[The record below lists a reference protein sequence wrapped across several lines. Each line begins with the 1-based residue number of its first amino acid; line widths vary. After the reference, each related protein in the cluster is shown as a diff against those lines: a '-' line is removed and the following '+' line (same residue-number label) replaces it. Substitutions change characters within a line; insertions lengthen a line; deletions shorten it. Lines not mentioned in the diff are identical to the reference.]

1 MQKGLVD
8 KPAIAGFINNADLNK
23 KIGTL
28 TTKAELK
35 TEQDKITKLQGF
47 DSRYFSSKSLFEDD
61 ETQNCLVFQPMHR
74 YLKKSGDTDQF
85 SAWKS
90 KGLSDES
97 INHPTTSNNSLA
109 PSLNPLDVRT
119 RVKSDGICLKEDE
132 VTFTHGN
139 LVNIY
144 IVCETN
150 LLPFRRGDFTLG
162 NPSFGS
168 IRLVKNTDKSKCK
181 YIQNMK

>member
-1 MQKGLVD
+1 M
-8 KPAIAGFINNADLNK
+8 
-23 KIGTL
+23 
-28 TTKAELK
+28 
-35 TEQDKITKLQGF
+35 
-47 DSRYFSSKSLFEDD
+47 Y
-61 ETQNCLVFQPMHR
+61 R

-97 INHPTTSNNSLA
+97 IKHPTTSNNSLA

-144 IVCETN
+144 IVCEIN
-150 LLPFRRGDFTLG
+150 LLPFRQGDFTLG
-162 NPSFGS
+162 NSSFGS
-168 IRLVKNTDKSKCK
+168 IRLVKNADKSKCK